1 MIYMMLDAPTVS
13 GFLPGQHVVLL
24 SKDAGQGIEAR
35 KLGLTLRDTLMVLT
49 GEAPEFA
56 FLFRKPLEGTVLDN
70 TLKYGVGGL
79 NIDAC
84 RISGKA
90 KKPTSIRSYRRF
102 DDKADKPELIEPPDP
117 HPGGRWPTNLVLIHT
132 FKCQEV
138 GTRKVRAIT
147 GTLNGAWRR
156 GHQYDGGYVGADASL
171 LGRPIGYGDEDGTET
186 VAAWVCQEDCV
197 VKALDQQSGNLPTQK
212 SRSNPDAP
220 TAQGLG
226 LFGQAS
232 KQKNGPEYF
241 GDSGGASRF
250 FPQFA
255 HRGEL
260 MEWLRRLLGG

>member
-1 MIYMMLDAPTVS
+1 MVKPSHRRCVLLLTSLDAEAVS
-13 GFLPGQHVVLL
+13 LLQAGQHIILL
-24 SKDAGQGIEAR
+24 SVDPIQALEGR
-35 KLGLTLRDTLMVLT
+35 RFGLMLRDTLLVLSAGQT
-49 GEAPEFA
+49 EFA
-56 FLFRKPLEGTVLDN
+56 FLFRKEMEGTVAENVLRH
-70 TLKYGVGGL
+70 GQGGL
-79 NIDAC
+79 WIDGC
-84 RISGKA
+84 RVKSDEYLGRLNHKTSKFINGANGVRATHNRTIFVNNSTGK
-90 KKPTSIRSYRRF
+90 
-102 DDKADKPELIEPPDP
+102 
-117 HPGGRWPTNLVLIHT
+117 GRWPSNLVFVHGPE
-132 FKCQEV
+132 CRE
-138 GTRKVRAIT
+138 R
-147 GTLNGAWRR
+147 N
-156 GHQYDGGYVGADASL
+156 S
-171 LGRPIGYGDEDGTET
+171 IGYGLET

-260 MEWLRRLLGG
+260 LEWLRRLLGG